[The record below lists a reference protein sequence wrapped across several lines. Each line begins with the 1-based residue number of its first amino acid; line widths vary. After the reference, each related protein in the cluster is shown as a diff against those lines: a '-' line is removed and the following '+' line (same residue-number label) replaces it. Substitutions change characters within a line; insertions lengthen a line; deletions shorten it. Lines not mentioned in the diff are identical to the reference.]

1 MIHSLLPGAS
11 HAPLTC
17 NDYFDFLSRKID
29 SVLATLVPLRVVV
42 IAPGA
47 RRVVEKRSLR
57 IRQVAPT

>member
-1 MIHSLLPGAS
+1 ML
-11 HAPLTC
+11 
-17 NDYFDFLSRKID
+17 LSRAMTISTSFHVKLTL
-29 SVLATLVPLRVVV
+29 LATLVPLRVVV